1 MDGPVRSRSG
11 NRVEKNRSTPQ
22 HGLNVSAQFSRRKP
36 VQVGT
41 RSSSATENLFHGAWT
56 GAGRGGCLTRRVRW
70 ERRCRVNLD
79 NVVGVTVGQKN
90 TATELVDQQLVFVG
104 TEAGKLVAFR
114 NLVVQGLT
122 PPVLVFVQSKVGL
135 VLDLKPKI
143 SDLENFSYF
152 FN

>member
-1 MDGPVRSRSG
+1 M
-11 NRVEKNRSTPQ
+11 
-22 HGLNVSAQFSRRKP
+22 
-36 VQVGT
+36 
-41 RSSSATENLFHGAWT
+41 
-56 GAGRGGCLTRRVRW
+56 
-70 ERRCRVNLD
+70 
-79 NVVGVTVGQKN
+79 VGVTVGQKN